1 MRDKKFSLSGMLS
14 ITLLLCFAILVSSC
28 GETGNQ
34 GSSFSIKGLSP
45 SDSGESIPDRYPQNR
60 DLLGTPPNITKALIL
75 QTMEKARYVDG
86 EILVK
91 FRKRQGYTESLHRA
105 MGSSVIRRFKM
116 FPDLEHVRL
125 PEGVSVREGIM
136 RYMADPIVEYAEPN
150 YIRKVSRIPNDTYFN
165 QQWSLLNIGQFNGTP
180 KSDIKA
186 TGAWDINTG
195 SNDVVIVVIDT
206 GIDYNHP
213 DLISNRWLNDKE
225 IPDNGIDDDGNGK
238 IDDRFG
244 WDFTTCAKFNPTTG
258 RCTTP
263 KGQDN
268 DPMDDNDHGT
278 HVSGIIG
285 ASGNNATDISG
296 IMWNVRLM
304 PLKILN
310 ADGEGSVADE
320 ISAIDYAAMMKGK
333 GINIMAINASFG
345 GGGYSASEF
354 DAISRVNNAGII
366 FVTAAGNGGDDG
378 IGDNN
383 DVTPSYPGN
392 YNLPNIISVAATDQN
407 DNLATF
413 SNYGFNN
420 VHVAAPG
427 VHILS
432 IVPRGL
438 DYYSGTSMATPHVT
452 GLVGL
457 LYSQYPEFSPSQI
470 RSTIL
475 RYVDK
480 IPSLSGKVRSEGRIN
495 AYKALSSLLPPS
507 DLKVNTVSSG
517 VSLQWTDRATGE
529 DGYRLERRVGSG
541 SYSTIATLPANSGSY
556 NDSSLTDGLS
566 YYYRIRAY
574 NDIAESNLA
583 NEVVAITPLKGP
595 SNLSLT
601 AGITEVT
608 LSWIDNSASE
618 EGFKIER
625 KGPEGVFTLIITT
638 SPNITTFT
646 DTNLQPSTAYTY
658 RVKAFNYIAGESIP
672 VEAAITTGSQ
682 STRTGSS
689 GGGGG
694 GCSILASRDSGHSG
708 IFGESR
714 SGGYDISLVAIF
726 AIYFINIL
734 RKRNYH

>member
-1 MRDKKFSLSGMLS
+1 MRDKGFSLSGMLG
-14 ITLLLCFAILVSSC
+14 IILLLCFAILVSSC
-28 GETGNQ
+28 GEIGNQ
-34 GSSFSIKGLSP
+34 GSSFS
-45 SDSGESIPDRYPQNR
+45 DSSKSSRLAEGPV
-60 DLLGTPPNITKALIL
+60 LGTPPEITVSSIL
-75 QTMEKARYVDG
+75 QTMERARYVEG

-91 FRKRQGYTESLHRA
+91 YKKRQDYTKSLHRA
-105 MGSSVIRRFKM
+105 MGSSVIRSFKM

-125 PEGVSVREGIM
+125 PEGMSVREGII

-150 YIRKVSRIPNDTYFN
+150 YIRKVSKIPNDTYFN
-165 QQWSLLNIGQFNGTP
+165 QQWSLLNTGQFNGTP
-180 KSDIKA
+180 GSDMKI
-186 TGAWDINTG
+186 TDAWDISTG
-195 SNDVVIVVIDT
+195 SNDVVIAVIDT
-206 GIDYNHP
+206 GMDYNHP

-258 RCTTP
+258 RCSAP
-263 KGQDN
+263 KGQDK
-268 DPMDDNDHGT
+268 DPIDDNGHGT
-278 HVSGIIG
+278 HVAGIIG

-296 IMWNVRLM
+296 VMWNVRLM
-304 PLKILN
+304 PLRILN
-310 ADGEGSVADE
+310 ADGEGSIADE
-320 ISAIDYAAMMKGK
+320 ISAIDYAVIMKARGV
-333 GINIMAINASFG
+333 NIKAINASFG
-345 GGGYSASEF
+345 GGVYSASEY
-354 DAISRVNNAGII
+354 DAINKVNNAGII

-432 IVPRGL
+432 IVPGGIY
-438 DYYSGTSMATPHVT
+438 YYSGTSMATPHVT

-457 LYSQYPEFSPSQI
+457 LYSQYPEFSLSQI

-507 DLKVNTVSSG
+507 DLKVNTISSSEI
-517 VSLQWTDRATGE
+517 SLQWTDRATGE
-529 DGYRLERRVGSG
+529 DGYRLERSVGSG
-541 SYSTIATLPANSGSY
+541 SYSIIANLPANSGSY

-566 YYYRIRAY
+566 YSYRIRAY
-574 NDIAESNLA
+574 NDIAESNSS
-583 NEVVAITPLKGP
+583 EVVAITPLKAP
-595 SNLSLT
+595 SNLSLK
-601 AGITEVT
+601 AGVTEVT
-608 LSWIDNSASE
+608 LLWVDNSASE

-625 KGPEGVFTLIITT
+625 KGPEGVFTLITT
-638 SPNITTFT
+638 TAPNITTFT

-658 RVKAFNYIAGESIP
+658 RVKAFNSTAGESIP
-672 VEAAITTGSQ
+672 VEATITTNSQ
-682 STRTGSS
+682 STGTVSS

-694 GCSILASRDSGHSG
+694 GCSILASRDSGHSDTFYG
-708 IFGESR
+708 SR
-714 SGGYDISLVAIF
+714 SEGYDISIVTIF
-726 AIYFINIL
+726 AIYLISIL
-734 RKRNYH
+734 RRRNHH